1 MDPDTKLFIPDMN
14 DMIEKISP
22 EKKARKVVDEC
33 ADCDV
38 CRFLMD
44 SDCLMFP
51 ELYRLYDRET
61 ETGEKITSAELKH
74 LVDLCNFCA
83 LCPCT
88 PVRANIIEAKT
99 RFIDRDGLKF
109 GVRTLEDV
117 ERVAK
122 LCGAFPQLANMLL
135 RGKATGDLIKKA
147 TGIHPARQIPSFPAE
162 SFPQRAKKQ
171 NLNTRPKKSQSR
183 KVAYFAGCT
192 ANYLFPEVPRAVVEV
207 LQHNGFD
214 VFYPEQK
221 CCGMPSLLEGDRQ
234 LTLEFVQHNMDM
246 LADAVASGYEIVCSC
261 PTCGFMLRNVLKE
274 GAYYSAEYQSSVGAD
289 GEYLKIPTAKASA
302 NPGGK
307 KFDLLKKSMFQ
318 DILKDDGY
326 FSSIDPLKR
335 IMVAENT
342 YDLGEYLINL
352 HRAGRLNTEFGEVS
366 RRMVYYPPCHLRE
379 QNIGRPYQELL
390 KLLPGDDLEP
400 VDGSLYC
407 CGMAGIMGFKRDF
420 HETSLHLGGRLM
432 DKIKGLDPDGL
443 ITDCLS
449 CRLQFNQLLPYKVQH
464 PVEILK
470 EAYSSSTAT
479 IGGQAKP

>member
-1 MDPDTKLFIPDMN
+1 M
-14 DMIEKISP
+14 EKNSP

-51 ELYRLYDRET
+51 ELYRLYDKEM
-61 ETGEKITSAELKH
+61 ESGEKITSAELRH

-83 LCPCT
+83 LCPCP
-88 PVRANIIEAKT
+88 PVRGNIIEAKT

-117 ERVAK
+117 ERVAG
-122 LCGAFPQLANMLL
+122 LCGSFPQLSNKLL
-135 RGKATGDLIKKA
+135 RGKATGGLIKKA
-147 TGIHPARQIPSFPAE
+147 AGIHHARQIPEFPAE
-162 SFPQRAKKQ
+162 SFPHWAKKQ
-171 NLNTRPKKSQSR
+171 NLNTRPKKSQRR

-192 ANYLFPEVPRAVVEV
+192 ANYLFPEVPRAVVDV
-207 LQHNGFD
+207 LQYNGFD

-221 CCGMPSLLEGDRQ
+221 CCGMPSMLEGDRQ
-234 LTLEFVQHNMDM
+234 LTLEFVKHNMDT
-246 LADAVASGYEIVCSC
+246 LAEAVESGYDIVCSC

-274 GAYYSAEYQSSVGAD
+274 NAYYSSEFQASVGAD
-289 GEYLKIPTAKASA
+289 GAYLKIPTAGASA
-302 NPGGK
+302 NPSRK
-307 KFDLLKKSMFQ
+307 KFNVLKKSMFQ
-318 DILKDDGY
+318 DILKDERY
-326 FSSIDPLKR
+326 FSEIEPMKR

-342 YDLGEYLINL
+342 YDLGEYLLEL
-352 HRAGRLNTEFGEVS
+352 HRAGELNTTFSEVS
-366 RRMVYYPPCHLRE
+366 GRIVYYPPCHLRE

-390 KLLPGDDLEP
+390 NLLPGVNLEP

-420 HETSLHLGGRLM
+420 HETSIHLGNRLM
-432 DKIKGLDPDGL
+432 NKIKGLAPERL

-464 PVEILK
+464 PVELIR
-470 EAYSSSTAT
+470 EAYPPKSPT
-479 IGGQAKP
+479 ISK

>member
-1 MDPDTKLFIPDMN
+1 M
-14 DMIEKISP
+14 EKNSP
-22 EKKARKVVDEC
+22 EKKARNVLDDC

-51 ELYRLYDRET
+51 ELYRLYDREM
-61 ETGEKITSAELKH
+61 ETGEKITSEELRN

-83 LCPCT
+83 LCPCP
-88 PVRANIIEAKT
+88 PVRGNIIEAKT

-122 LCGAFPQLANMLL
+122 LCGALPKLANMLF

-147 TGIHPARQIPSFPAE
+147 GGIHYARQIPTFPEE
-162 SFPQRAKKQ
+162 SFPQWAKKRHLNAPSSRQQ
-171 NLNTRPKKSQSR
+171 NR
-183 KVAYFAGCT
+183 KIAYFAGCT

-207 LQHNGFD
+207 FNFNGID
-214 VFYPEQK
+214 VFYPDQK
-221 CCGMPSLLEGDRQ
+221 CCGMPSMLEGDRQ
-234 LTLEFVQHNMDM
+234 LTLEFVKHNMDS
-246 LADAVASGYEIVCSC
+246 LADAVASGYDIVCSC

-274 GAYYSAEYQSSVGAD
+274 GAYYSSEYQASVGAD
-289 GEYLKIPTAKASA
+289 GAYLKIPARGTSA

-307 KFDLLKKSMFQ
+307 KFDLLNKNMFQ
-318 DILKDDGY
+318 NILKDEGY
-326 FSSIDPLKR
+326 FSSIDPMKR
-335 IMVAENT
+335 TMVAENT
-342 YDLGEYLINL
+342 YDLGEYLIDL
-352 HRAGRLNTEFGEVS
+352 RRAGEFKTTFSEIS
-366 RRMVYYPPCHLRE
+366 DLMVYYPPCHLRE
-379 QNIGRPYQELL
+379 QNISRPYQELL
-390 KLLPGDDLEP
+390 NLLPGVKLEP

-420 HETSLHLGGRLM
+420 HETSIHLGSRLM
-432 DKIKGLDPDGL
+432 DKIKELAPERL

-464 PVEILK
+464 PVELIK
-470 EAYSSSTAT
+470 EAYPPTSPAISR
-479 IGGQAKP
+479 

>member
-1 MDPDTKLFIPDMN
+1 M
-14 DMIEKISP
+14 EKSNP

-51 ELYRLYDRET
+51 ELYRLYDKEV
-61 ETGEKITSAELKH
+61 ESGEKITSNELRH

-83 LCPCT
+83 LCPCI

-109 GVRTLEDV
+109 GIRTLEDV
-117 ERVAK
+117 ERMAR
-122 LCGAFPQLANMLL
+122 LCGSFPQLANTLL
-135 RGKATGDLIKKA
+135 RGKATGGLIKKA
-147 TGIHPARQIPSFPAE
+147 AGIHPEREIPNFPAE
-162 SFPQRAKKQ
+162 SFPQWAKKQ

-183 KVAYFAGCT
+183 MIAYFAGCT
-192 ANYLFPEVPRAVVEV
+192 AKYLFPEVPRAVVEV
-207 LQHNGFD
+207 FQTNGFD

-234 LTLEFVQHNMDM
+234 LTLEFVRHNMDM
-246 LADAVASGYEIVCSC
+246 LAEAVDAGYDIVCSC

-274 GAYYSAEYQSSVGAD
+274 GAYYSAEYQASVGDD
-289 GEYLKIPTAKASA
+289 GAYLKIPTRGVTD
-302 NPGGK
+302 NPGRK

-318 DILKDDGY
+318 DILKDEGY
-326 FSSIDPLKR
+326 FSPIDPMKR
-335 IMVAENT
+335 ILIAENT
-342 YDLGEYLINL
+342 YDLGEYLVDL
-352 HRAGRLNTEFGEVS
+352 HRAGQLKTTFGKVPG
-366 RRMVYYPPCHLRE
+366 RMVYYPPCHLRE
-379 QNIGRPYQELL
+379 QNIGRPYQ
-390 KLLPGDDLEP
+390 KLLNFLPAINLEP

-420 HETSLHLGGRLM
+420 HETSIHLGNRLM
-432 DKIKGLDPDGL
+432 DRIKELAPERL

-449 CRLQFNQLLPYKVQH
+449 CRLQFNQLLPYKVLH
-464 PVEILK
+464 PVEILR
-470 EAYSSSTAT
+470 EAY
-479 IGGQAKP
+479 KD

>member
-1 MDPDTKLFIPDMN
+1 MISDC
-14 DMIEKISP
+14 MIEKSSP

-51 ELYRLYDRET
+51 ELYRLYDREM
-61 ETGEKITSAELKH
+61 ETGKKITSEELRH

-83 LCPCT
+83 LCPCP

-117 ERVAK
+117 ERVAR
-122 LCGAFPQLANMLL
+122 LCGAFPQLANMIV
-135 RGKATGDLIKKA
+135 RGKATGGLIKKA

-162 SFPQRAKKQ
+162 SFPQWAKKQ
-171 NLNTRPKKSQSR
+171 NLNTRPKKSQIR

-234 LTLEFVQHNMDM
+234 LTLEYVQHNMDM
-246 LADAVASGYEIVCSC
+246 LAEAVASGYDIVCSC

-274 GAYYSAEYQSSVGAD
+274 NAYYSSEYQASVGTD
-289 GEYLKIPTAKASA
+289 DTYLKIPAAKATD
-302 NPGGK
+302 NPGGI
-307 KFDLLKKSMFQ
+307 KFNLLKKNMFQ
-318 DILKDDGY
+318 DILKDEGY
-326 FSSIDPLKR
+326 FSSVDPMKR

-342 YDLGEYLINL
+342 YDLGEYLVDL
-352 HRAGRLNTEFGEVS
+352 HQSGDLKTDFAEVPD
-366 RRMVYYPPCHLRE
+366 RMVYYPPCHLRE
-379 QNIGRPYQELL
+379 QEIGRPYQGLL
-390 KLLPGDDLEP
+390 NLLPGADLES

-420 HETSLHLGGRLM
+420 HETSIHLGSRLM
-432 DKIKGLDPDGL
+432 DKIKKLAPERL

-449 CRLQFNQLLPYKVQH
+449 CRLQFNQLLPYKVRH

-470 EAYSSSTAT
+470 EAYSNSKAT
-479 IGGQAKP
+479 IGGLAKL

>member
-1 MDPDTKLFIPDMN
+1 MISGR
-14 DMIEKISP
+14 MIEKSSP

-51 ELYRLYDRET
+51 ELYRLYDKEI
-61 ETGEKITSAELKH
+61 ESGVKITSEELRN

-83 LCPCT
+83 LCPCP
-88 PVRANIIEAKT
+88 PVRANLIEAKT

-122 LCGAFPQLANMLL
+122 LCGVFPQLTNKLL
-135 RGKATGDLIKKA
+135 RGKATGDLAKKA
-147 TGIHPARQIPSFPAE
+147 AGIHPARQIPSFPEE
-162 SFPQRAKKQ
+162 SFPQWAKKRHLNVPSSRQQ
-171 NLNTRPKKSQSR
+171 NKKI
-183 KVAYFAGCT
+183 AYFAGCT
-192 ANYLFPEVPRAVVEV
+192 ANYLFPEVPRAVVDI
-207 LQHNGFD
+207 LQYNGFD
-214 VFYPEQK
+214 VFCPDQK
-221 CCGMPSLLEGDRQ
+221 CCGMPSMLEGDRQ
-234 LTLEFVQHNMDM
+234 LTLEFVRHNMDIM
-246 LADAVASGYEIVCSC
+246 AEAVASGYDIVCSC

-274 GAYYSAEYQSSVGAD
+274 GAYYSSEYQASVDAD
-289 GEYLKIPTAKASA
+289 GDYLKVPASGVTG

-307 KFDLLKKSMFQ
+307 KFDLLKKSMFRK
-318 DILKDDGY
+318 ILKDEGY
-326 FSSIDPLKR
+326 FSSIDPMKR

-342 YDLGEYLINL
+342 YDLGEYLIDL
-352 HRAGRLNTEFGEVS
+352 HRSGELRSTFGEVS
-366 RRMVYYPPCHLRE
+366 GRMVYYPPCHQRE

-390 KLLPGDDLEP
+390 NLLPGVNLTP

-420 HETSLHLGGRLM
+420 HEASLHLGSRLM
-432 DKIKGLDPDGL
+432 DKIKGLDPQWL
-443 ITDCLS
+443 VTDCLS
-449 CRLQFNQLLPYKVQH
+449 CRLQFNQLLPYKVLH

-470 EAYSSSTAT
+470 EAYTNSSAT
-479 IGGQAKP
+479 IGVMPKY

>member
-1 MDPDTKLFIPDMN
+1 M
-14 DMIEKISP
+14 EKTSP

-51 ELYRLYDRET
+51 ELYRLYDREI
-61 ETGEKITSAELKH
+61 ETGEKITSGELRH

-83 LCPCT
+83 LCPCP

-117 ERVAK
+117 ERVAR
-122 LCGAFPQLANMLL
+122 LCGAVPQLANMLV
-135 RGKATGDLIKKA
+135 RGKATGGLIKKA
-147 TGIHPARQIPSFPAE
+147 AGIHPARQIPSFPAE
-162 SFPQRAKKQ
+162 SFPQWAKKQ

-207 LQHNGFD
+207 FQFNGID
-214 VFYPEQK
+214 VFCPEQK

-246 LADAVASGYEIVCSC
+246 LAEAVASGYDIVCSC

-274 GAYYSAEYQSSVGAD
+274 NAYYSSEYQASVDAD
-289 GEYLKIPTAKASA
+289 DTYLKIPTAKASA

-307 KFDLLKKSMFQ
+307 KFDLLKKNMFQ
-318 DILKDDGY
+318 NILKDEGY
-326 FSSIDPLKR
+326 FSSVDPMKR
-335 IMVAENT
+335 IMIAENT

-352 HRAGRLNTEFGEVS
+352 HQAGELDTNFSEVPG
-366 RRMVYYPPCHLRE
+366 RMAYYPPCHLRE

-390 KLLPGDDLEP
+390 NLLPGINLES

-420 HETSLHLGGRLM
+420 HETSMHLGNRLM
-432 DKIKGLDPDGL
+432 DKIKGLDPQWL

-470 EAYSSSTAT
+470 EAYSGAAT
-479 IGGQAKP
+479 ISGLAKF